1 MPEEFDAI
9 KGGETMTVIARGR
22 RDISPPESYNPSPPE
37 SQNPSHPPESHGS
50 HSPYNP
56 PDGSQFPS
64 PPSQV
69 SHGNS
74 PPSPLES
81 QVSHGDSPPSPLE
94 SQGSHGH
101 SPPSP
106 PEDQNYGSPR
116 PPKIPSLGP
125 SEMPV
130 FGLPPGPTTTDLFTP
145 ELIFTSSSRSAINPT
160 PEADFTSSE
169 TTVVKSTQRTLTT
182 ELNGTPSQT
191 GTSEVSSPGS
201 TVSRMVPIVGGVTGA
216 AVTIILG
223 LIIFCILRSKRRHRA
238 LRSTSDVDV
247 STPPDIRGQHMSQS
261 AQPSTTPRP
270 FLDFPFSQNCSFS
283 KGIITDSASNSSE
296 QDNQGNTEPVAD
308 PFNDVILIERNLS
321 NNDDEVERA
330 RNALDNLQVLTSQF
344 EGEFQQL
351 CILAQSGQLT
361 AEDRLKL
368 EEIKRTTGLT
378 IPSNLRHNQ
387 RSISRSTSFESSSSL
402 APPSYHTCST

>member
-1 MPEEFDAI
+1 MSLELLPKSVTSLSLSGGLVDEISPRTFIIKARVATISTLQLVYFVNRILRKKHIEVFDTTYPPQALTTAKMPEEFNAI
-9 KGGETMTVIARGR
+9 TEGETVLLKRAA
-22 RDISPPESYNPSPPE
+22 DIGAPILFDSLSLHTPDF
-37 SQNPSHPPESHGS
+37 SQ
-50 HSPYNP
+50 
-56 PDGSQFPS
+56 
-64 PPSQV
+64 
-69 SHGNS
+69 
-74 PPSPLES
+74 
-81 QVSHGDSPPSPLE
+81 
-94 SQGSHGH
+94 
-101 SPPSP
+101 
-106 PEDQNYGSPR
+106 
-116 PPKIPSLGP
+116 
-125 SEMPV
+125 
-130 FGLPPGPTTTDLFTP
+130 
-145 ELIFTSSSRSAINPT
+145 TSSTRASTSTLSFIFILSETASRST
-160 PEADFTSSE
+160 GQ
-169 TTVVKSTQRTLTT
+169 TVVKPTQPTLTT
-182 ELNGTPSQT
+182 ELNGPPSQT
-191 GTSEVSSPGS
+191 GTSEVSSRGS

-238 LRSTSDVDV
+238 LHSTSDVDI
-247 STPPDIRGQHMSQS
+247 STPPDAQGQHIMSQS
-261 AQPSTTPRP
+261 AQISTTPRP

-283 KGIITDSASNSSE
+283 KGIITGSASNSSE
-296 QDNQGNTEPVAD
+296 QGNQGNTEPAAD
-308 PFNDVILIERNLS
+308 PFNDAILTERNLP
-321 NNDDEVERA
+321 NNDAEIQRA